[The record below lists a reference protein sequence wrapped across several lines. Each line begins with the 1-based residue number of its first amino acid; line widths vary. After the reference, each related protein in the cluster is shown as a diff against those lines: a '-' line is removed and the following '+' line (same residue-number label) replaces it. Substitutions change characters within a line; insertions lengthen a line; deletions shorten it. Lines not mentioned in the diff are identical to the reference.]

1 MALFPGWLLR
11 SVLPRE
17 SFADSPIQA
26 VERLLSSP
34 RPLQD
39 ADREVLVGAVLTM
52 SSSLHLALGIL
63 QEILPQEKS
72 QERLGEVLCP
82 TLGQLLSSLQGTMCS
97 FERSSSRQAT
107 ERVAT
112 YTAEPSKPTTPR
124 LLRRSS
130 QHTFPQLTQSVTTRD
145 GRPMSAISPAGR
157 AASFRASPTQ
167 SRDARTK
174 TESFPSLEGSP
185 TPRQLHPEPVV
196 HHGPA
201 THLARA
207 LQAEIRVQAAIHVAV
222 ESLEFAEGQLKVVK
236 QINQLHGGNIDQ
248 IQSHFY
254 EGYNRLLLRAVE
266 LQRQEHGLLSGG
278 GSSISAPPTGRPY
291 QLSTSDKAVPASPR
305 QQSISFQAT
314 SSVQSPATTPR
325 ANGTPQP
332 THLQRRSL
340 ERRNTVQ
347 GIKQEDART
356 SRTTPALKRR
366 MSLADELA
374 LVNEDSESGYQ
385 DETSEVASSASE
397 LESDAESCKS
407 RRMTRGQDES
417 DGYSTNGESAAEES
431 AAGSDNEDDPGDKTL
446 NGLDMAG
453 PAGMPSVPTV
463 HAVD

>member
-1 MALFPGWLLR
+1 MALFSGWFLR

-17 SFADSPIQA
+17 SFTDSPIQA

-82 TLGQLLSSLQGTMCS
+82 TLGQLLSSLQGTVCS

-107 ERVAT
+107 EGVAT
-112 YTAEPSKPTTPR
+112 HTPEPSKPASPR
-124 LLRRSS
+124 PLSRRNQRAS
-130 QHTFPQLTQSVTTRD
+130 PQLTQ
-145 GRPMSAISPAGR
+145 PAAARYEQLMPAVPPVGR
-157 AASFRASPTQ
+157 AAGPPT
-167 SRDARTK
+167 SSARPHNARIK
-174 TESFPSLEGSP
+174 PESFPSLEGSP
-185 TPRQLHPEPVV
+185 PPRQLHPEPVV

-207 LQAEIRVQAAIHVAV
+207 LQAEMRVQSAIHVAV

-236 QINQLHGGNIDQ
+236 QVNQLHGGNIDQ
-248 IQSHFY
+248 LQSHFY

-266 LQRQEHGLLSGG
+266 LQRQEHGLLSGQ
-278 GSSISAPPTGRPY
+278 GSLISAAPMGRPY
-291 QLSTSDKAVPASPR
+291 QLLTSNKTVPASPR
-305 QQSISFQAT
+305 QHSVSFQAT
-314 SSVQSPATTPR
+314 LSVPSPATTPR

-332 THLQRRSL
+332 TYPQRRSL
-340 ERRNTVQ
+340 ERRNTIQ

-356 SRTTPALKRR
+356 SRTKPALKRR

-397 LESDAESCKS
+397 LESDLESCNS
-407 RRMTRGQDES
+407 RRMTRDHDES
-417 DGYSTNGESAAEES
+417 DGYSTNGESAAEDD
-431 AAGSDNEDDPGDKTL
+431 AAGSDNEEDCGDRTL
-446 NGLDMAG
+446 NGLDMTG
-453 PAGMPSVPTV
+453 PVGMPSMSAV